1 MVTAGRASQRG
12 GSTLGCIVSLL
23 IFAAAV
29 YYGVNIGK
37 VWLRYY
43 QLRDEM
49 EISARLAPSL
59 ADPVIRRRLEDK
71 VTDLALPDSA
81 KKFIIARTGGGRN
94 REITIET
101 VYSERVTL
109 PLFDHEFVFKPRAVE
124 PL

>member
-1 MVTAGRASQRG
+1 MVAARHASQRG
-12 GSTLGCIVSLL
+12 GSTLGCLFSLL
-23 IFAAAV
+23 LFAGAV

-43 QLRDEM
+43 QLKDEM

-59 ADPVIRRRLEDK
+59 SDPVIRRRLEAK
-71 VTDLALPDSA
+71 VSDLALPDSA
-81 KKFIIARTGGGRN
+81 RKFIIARTGGGRN

>member
-12 GSTLGCIVSLL
+12 GSTLGCLFSLL
-23 IFAAAV
+23 VFAAAV

-43 QLRDEM
+43 QLQDEM
-49 EISARLAPSL
+49 TISARLAPSL
-59 ADPVIRRRLEDK
+59 SDAVIRRRLEDK
-71 VTDLALPDSA
+71 VGDLALPDSA
-81 KKFIIARTGGGRN
+81 KKFTIARTGGGRN

>member
-1 MVTAGRASQRG
+1 MVADRRSFQRG
-12 GSTLGCIVSLL
+12 GSTLGCLLSLL
-23 IFAAAV
+23 VFAAAV

-43 QLRDEM
+43 QLRDDM

-59 ADPVIRRRLEDK
+59 SDAVIRRRLEDK
-71 VTDLALPDSA
+71 VADLGLPDSA
-81 KKFIIARTGGGRN
+81 RKFTIARTGSGRN
-94 REITIET
+94 REINIET
-101 VYSERVTL
+101 IYSERVTL